1 MYRSVCAAQNYY
13 FAFLLTTPKGIYV
26 VIKRL
31 DRKDWKLK
39 LLKFRFK
46 PFDKSC
52 CLENLI
58 SGYHTRRW
66 WQVHEMLMWKC
77 TIPSRHEGDEFQSRF
92 LIKNVFWNSTWLNYS
107 SSFSTPNQ
115 QRHAIHHFSKLLHH
129 EQLHKQLAQNFRR
142 TLRTGILRPLFFVC
156 SFQIVKL

>member
-1 MYRSVCAAQNYY
+1 MKRSVCDARNYY
-13 FAFLLTTPKGIYV
+13 FAFLLMTPESIYV

-31 DRKDWKLK
+31 DRKKGQLK

-46 PFDKSC
+46 PCDESC
-52 CLENLI
+52 CLGNLI
-58 SGYHTRRW
+58 SWCHSRRG
-66 WQVHEMLMWKC
+66 WQVQEMLMWKC
-77 TIPSRHEGDEFQSRF
+77 TISSRHEGDEFQSRF

-115 QRHAIHHFSKLLHH
+115 QRHAIHHFPKLLHH
-129 EQLHKQLAQNFRR
+129 ERLHKQLETFGER
-142 TLRTGILRPLFFVC
+142 LRPESFVFFCFVC